1 MDDRA
6 AARSDP
12 TAAPTESD
20 RSEQAADRRRPGPG
34 RRETAVSVVR
44 AVGIAAGL
52 VTAYYLLPL
61 DDRGTARTATLLTC
75 GLLAVVLVFLWEV
88 RAITRS
94 TSPRLKAVEALAVT
108 LALYLVLFS
117 SAYYLLDHSS
127 PGSFS
132 EPLNRT
138 DALYFTLTT
147 FTTVGF
153 GDITALS
160 QTGRVVT
167 MLQMLGGL
175 ILVGIA
181 AKVLA
186 GAVRAGLRRQGRE
199 PPPE

>member
-1 MDDRA
+1 M
-6 AARSDP
+6 SDP
-12 TAAPTESD
+12 AAAPTESA
-20 RSEQAADRRRPGPG
+20 RSEQAAYRKRPGPG
-34 RRETAVSVVR
+34 RRETVVSVVR

-61 DDRGTARTATLLTC
+61 DGRGTARTATLLTC

-88 RAITRS
+88 RAIMRS
-94 TSPRLKAVEALAVT
+94 TLPRLKAVEALAVT

-117 SAYYLLDHSS
+117 SVYYLLDHSS

-175 ILVGIA
+175 VLVGIA

>member
-1 MDDRA
+1 
-6 AARSDP
+6 
-12 TAAPTESD
+12 
-20 RSEQAADRRRPGPG
+20 
-34 RRETAVSVVR
+34 
-44 AVGIAAGL
+44 
-52 VTAYYLLPL
+52 
-61 DDRGTARTATLLTC
+61 
-75 GLLAVVLVFLWEV
+75 V

-94 TSPRLKAVEALAVT
+94 ASPRLKAVEALAVT

-117 SAYYLLDHSS
+117 SAYYLMEHSS

-132 EPLNRT
+132 EPLTRT

-147 FTTVGF
+147 FATVGF
-153 GDITALS
+153 GDITAVS

-186 GAVRAGLRRQGRE
+186 SAVRAGLRRQGRE